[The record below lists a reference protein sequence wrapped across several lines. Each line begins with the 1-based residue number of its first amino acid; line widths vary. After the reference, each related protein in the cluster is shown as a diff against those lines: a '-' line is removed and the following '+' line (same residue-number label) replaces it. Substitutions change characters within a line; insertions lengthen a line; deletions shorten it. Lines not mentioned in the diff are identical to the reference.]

1 LFFHAPDIHDGK
13 LTSVFAL
20 IWALIV
26 YYGIIRPLSYEEA
39 APSGTHLASLCQ
51 VNHFFLAHALLLDAV
66 NH

>member
-39 APSGTHLASLCQ
+39 APSGTALLCYA
-51 VNHFFLAHALLLDAV
+51 NHFFFFAHPAP
-66 NH
+66 